1 VGMAAVIYKKGAP
14 DNFVWEEIKVGSP
27 ERGQV
32 RLRSTAVGV
41 NFADTYH
48 RAGIPHPMIV
58 GDPPVVLGFEG
69 VSEIEELGPGVTGFS
84 VGERVCT
91 CLPPLGAYS
100 QERLYPADKL
110 IKVPK
115 DLPLDD
121 VQLAGLILKGMTAQY
136 LLHRTHKVQPGDY
149 VLIHAAAGGMGHI
162 LCPWARHLG
171 ATVIGTVS
179 TDAKAEIA
187 RNLGCH
193 HVINYSTEDFVA
205 VTRKITDGKGVDVV
219 YESIGKDTLQKSLD
233 CLRLVGMCAAYG
245 QASGVPDPIDIV
257 KDLGVRGSLIIT
269 RPALSH
275 YISNRNEIDAGA
287 KSLFDAVAQG
297 VVASNV
303 VKTFPLREAAAAQ
316 VHRRTQDNGLD
327 RHASIRVSGPKKA
340 GETPSATL
348 VMTSRPPPE
357 ALGPQKGNIM
367 SILRHEIRKISDENR
382 GQPIISQAVVHGN
395 VAYFAGITPNPIVGD
410 IKTQTAQVLR
420 RVDELLNLAGTDKS
434 HLLSAQVWI
443 ADMRL
448 FEDHNSVWNEWVDPA
463 NPPTR
468 ACLTT
473 DFWRPGMLVEVM
485 VVAAVP

>member
-1 VGMAAVIYKKGAP
+1 MAMAAVIHKKGAP
-14 DNFVWEEIKVGSP
+14 ENFMWEETKVGAP

-58 GDPPVVLGFEG
+58 GDPPVVVGFEG
-69 VSEIEELGPGVTGFS
+69 VGVIEELGPGVTGFS

-136 LLHRTHKVQPGDY
+136 LLHRTHKVQPGDC

-193 HVINYSTEDFVA
+193 YVINYSIEDFVA

-219 YESIGKDTLQKSLD
+219 YESIGKDTLQRSLD
-233 CLRLVGMCAAYG
+233 CLRRVGMCAAYG

-257 KDLGVRGSLIIT
+257 KDLGARGSLIIT

-275 YISNRNEIDAGA
+275 YISNRSEIDAA
-287 KSLFDAVAQG
+287 TKSLFDAVARG
-297 VVASNV
+297 IVASNV
-303 VKTFPLREAAAAQ
+303 VKTFPLREAAAA
-316 VHRRTQDNGLD
+316 HKFIGGRKTTG
-327 RHASIRVSGPKKA
+327 SI
-340 GETPSATL
+340 
-348 VMTSRPPPE
+348 VMLP
-357 ALGPQKGNIM
+357 
-367 SILRHEIRKISDENR
+367 
-382 GQPIISQAVVHGN
+382 
-395 VAYFAGITPNPIVGD
+395 FA
-410 IKTQTAQVLR
+410 
-420 RVDELLNLAGTDKS
+420 
-434 HLLSAQVWI
+434 
-443 ADMRL
+443 
-448 FEDHNSVWNEWVDPA
+448 
-463 NPPTR
+463 
-468 ACLTT
+468 
-473 DFWRPGMLVEVM
+473 
-485 VVAAVP
+485 

>member
-1 VGMAAVIYKKGAP
+1 MSVKSRAATSLLRWPLAVDRETLAQYASSVAVSDWPPIRALSIVARAVSPTRAATSTRFAAATILHRTADTESISTKNSLAWAELFARDNCEPRSKNALQQEERNMGMAAVIYKKGGP
-14 DNFVWEEIKVGSP
+14 DNFVWEEIKVAAP

-48 RAGIPHPMIV
+48 RAGTPHPMIV
-58 GDPPVVLGFEG
+58 GDPPIVVGFEG
-69 VSEIEELGPGVTGFS
+69 ADVIEELGSGVTGFA

-219 YESIGKDTLQKSLD
+219 YESIGKDTLQRSLD
-233 CLRLVGMCAAYG
+233 CLRRLGMCAAYG
-245 QASGVPDPIDIV
+245 QASGVPDPINLIE
-257 KDLGVRGSLIIT
+257 DLGVRGSLFIT

-275 YISNRNEIDAGA
+275 YMSNRSEIDARA
-287 KSLFDAVAQG
+287 KSVFDAIAQG

-303 VKTFPLREAAAAQ
+303 VKTFPLREAAAA
-316 VHRRTQDNGLD
+316 HKFIGGRKTTG
-327 RHASIRVSGPKKA
+327 SI
-340 GETPSATL
+340 
-348 VMTSRPPPE
+348 VMLP
-357 ALGPQKGNIM
+357 
-367 SILRHEIRKISDENR
+367 
-382 GQPIISQAVVHGN
+382 
-395 VAYFAGITPNPIVGD
+395 
-410 IKTQTAQVLR
+410 
-420 RVDELLNLAGTDKS
+420 
-434 HLLSAQVWI
+434 
-443 ADMRL
+443 
-448 FEDHNSVWNEWVDPA
+448 FE
-463 NPPTR
+463 
-468 ACLTT
+468 
-473 DFWRPGMLVEVM
+473 
-485 VVAAVP
+485 

>member
-1 VGMAAVIYKKGAP
+1 MGMAAVIYKKGAP

-27 ERGQV
+27 GRGQV

-48 RAGIPHPMIV
+48 RAGIPHPVIV
-58 GDPPVVLGFEG
+58 GDPPVVVGFEG
-69 VSEIEELGPGVTGFS
+69 VGEIEELGLGVTGFS

-193 HVINYSTEDFVA
+193 YAINYSTEDFVA

-219 YESIGKDTLQKSLD
+219 YESIGKDTLQRSLD
-233 CLRLVGMCAAYG
+233 CLRLVGICAAYG
-245 QASGVPDPIDIV
+245 QASGVPDPINLIE
-257 KDLGVRGSLIIT
+257 DLGVRGSLFIT
-269 RPALSH
+269 RPVLSH
-275 YISNRNEIDAGA
+275 YMSNRSEIDAGA
-287 KSLFDAVAQG
+287 KSLFDSAAQG

-303 VKTFPLREAAAAQ
+303 VKTFPLREAAAAHKFIGARKTTGSIVMLPFEEAAPKRMAKRHQ
-316 VHRRTQDNGLD
+316 PSRRSIQRKRTSCRSYATKLD
-327 RHASIRVSGPKKA
+327 RYLTRIAVSPSSDRQSFTVTSLISPAS
-340 GETPSATL
+340 
-348 VMTSRPPPE
+348 
-357 ALGPQKGNIM
+357 
-367 SILRHEIRKISDENR
+367 
-382 GQPIISQAVVHGN
+382 
-395 VAYFAGITPNPIVGD
+395 
-410 IKTQTAQVLR
+410 
-420 RVDELLNLAGTDKS
+420 
-434 HLLSAQVWI
+434 
-443 ADMRL
+443 
-448 FEDHNSVWNEWVDPA
+448 
-463 NPPTR
+463 PPTR
-468 ACLTT
+468 LSAISKSRLLKCCDVLTSFSISREPT
-473 DFWRPGMLVEVM
+473 KHTY
-485 VVAAVP
+485 

>member
-1 VGMAAVIYKKGAP
+1 MGMAVVIYKKGAP

-58 GDPPVVLGFEG
+58 GDPPVVVGFEG
-69 VSEIEELGPGVTGFS
+69 VGEIEELGPGVTGFS

-136 LLHRTHKVQPGDY
+136 LLHRTHKVQPGDH

-162 LCPWARHLG
+162 LCPWARQLG

-205 VTRKITDGKGVDVV
+205 VTREITDGKGVDVV
-219 YESIGKDTLQKSLD
+219 YE
-233 CLRLVGMCAAYG
+233 
-245 QASGVPDPIDIV
+245 
-257 KDLGVRGSLIIT
+257 
-269 RPALSH
+269 
-275 YISNRNEIDAGA
+275 
-287 KSLFDAVAQG
+287 FD
-297 VVASNV
+297 
-303 VKTFPLREAAAAQ
+303 R
-316 VHRRTQDNGLD
+316 
-327 RHASIRVSGPKKA
+327 
-340 GETPSATL
+340 
-348 VMTSRPPPE
+348 
-357 ALGPQKGNIM
+357 
-367 SILRHEIRKISDENR
+367 
-382 GQPIISQAVVHGN
+382 
-395 VAYFAGITPNPIVGD
+395 
-410 IKTQTAQVLR
+410 
-420 RVDELLNLAGTDKS
+420 
-434 HLLSAQVWI
+434 
-443 ADMRL
+443 
-448 FEDHNSVWNEWVDPA
+448 
-463 NPPTR
+463 
-468 ACLTT
+468 
-473 DFWRPGMLVEVM
+473 
-485 VVAAVP
+485 

>member
-1 VGMAAVIYKKGAP
+1 VAMAAVIHKKGVP
-14 DNFVWEEIKVGSP
+14 ENFVWEETKVGAP

-69 VSEIEELGPGVTGFS
+69 VGEIEELGPGVTGFS

-91 CLPPLGAYS
+91 CLPPLGSYS

-110 IKVPK
+110 IKVSK

-179 TDAKAEIA
+179 TDEKAEIA
-187 RNLGCH
+187 RNLGCN
-193 HVINYSTEDFVA
+193 HVINYTTEDFVA

-219 YESIGKDTLQKSLD
+219 YESIGKDTLQRSLD
-233 CLRLVGMCAAYG
+233 CLRRVGMCAAYG

-257 KDLGVRGSLIIT
+257 KDLGARGSLIIT

-275 YISNRNEIDAGA
+275 YISNRSEIDAAA
-287 KSLFDAVAQG
+287 KSLFDAVARG

-303 VKTFPLREAAAAQ
+303 VKTFPLREAAAA
-316 VHRRTQDNGLD
+316 HKFIGGRKTTG
-327 RHASIRVSGPKKA
+327 SI
-340 GETPSATL
+340 
-348 VMTSRPPPE
+348 VMLP
-357 ALGPQKGNIM
+357 
-367 SILRHEIRKISDENR
+367 
-382 GQPIISQAVVHGN
+382 
-395 VAYFAGITPNPIVGD
+395 FA
-410 IKTQTAQVLR
+410 
-420 RVDELLNLAGTDKS
+420 
-434 HLLSAQVWI
+434 
-443 ADMRL
+443 
-448 FEDHNSVWNEWVDPA
+448 
-463 NPPTR
+463 
-468 ACLTT
+468 
-473 DFWRPGMLVEVM
+473 
-485 VVAAVP
+485 